1 MELDLTF
8 PAGLDVAWEAASAAQ
23 ALPVRA
29 RSWLLDTGS
38 LTDRI
43 ESLTDKFS
51 LALVG
56 EGNAPLHDA
65 ELSCL
70 SAVAPPDGDGKYIVR
85 EVLLQN
91 GGTPWVFARS
101 VIPVVLMETEFNQ
114 LGSQPLG
121 KRLFNDDRFERG
133 AFELCKVGNS
143 SFAGDTG
150 ITLLGRRS
158 CFHYRQHALLV
169 AELFLPASPV
179 YQTER

>member
-1 MELDLTF
+1 MYELETL
-8 PAGLDVAWEAASAAQ
+8 Q
-23 ALPVRA
+23 AFANEVHLMSRLRHPNVIQFLACCFDPYVCLVLELAPQVLVLA
-29 RSWLLDTGS
+29 R
-38 LTDRI
+38 
-43 ESLTDKFS
+43 
-51 LALVG
+51 
-56 EGNAPLHDA
+56 H
-65 ELSCL
+65 
-70 SAVAPPDGDGKYIVR
+70 VR

-150 ITLLGRRS
+150 VTLLGRRS